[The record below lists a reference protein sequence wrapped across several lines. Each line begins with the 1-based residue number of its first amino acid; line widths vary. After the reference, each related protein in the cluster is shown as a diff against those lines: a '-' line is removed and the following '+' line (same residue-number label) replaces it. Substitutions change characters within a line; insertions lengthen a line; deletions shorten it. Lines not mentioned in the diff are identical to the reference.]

1 MQAARELWAAA
12 CRRFLRCEDG
22 GGAKSDKVHRAST
35 YWWLMSID
43 HALRILTGH
52 EQLAADGS
60 PLSADARQHLADSL
74 GADWPR
80 RRLSVVA
87 DQCVVGVSAMT
98 YADQVLGIKAGLIA
112 GMPHRRWNSEKT
124 RSLPAEGGGRSS
136 SPQFFN
142 VGYGPWLSAS
152 WAGALNAARAEMSQV
167 AGVDCPLLTALL
179 PAIARDKGMPD
190 KAHDPSFRARVWAE
204 ISDSTGPLAR
214 KGPRMNMCRWYGWWD
229 CFDPGTKYIHI
240 LPFGCFP
247 PSRSAQSCAM
257 TLARHLWPELAYQR
271 GVTQDARSVGR
282 HVLRR
287 YRSDP
292 VPA

>member
-136 SPQFFN
+136 SPQFFQCRLRTLVVSI
-142 VGYGPWLSAS
+142 VGRRFECGAS
-152 WAGALNAARAEMSQV
+152 RDVPSGRRRLPLAHRLV
-167 AGVDCPLLTALL
+167 AGH
-179 PAIARDKGMPD
+179 RQG
-190 KAHDPSFRARVWAE
+190 
-204 ISDSTGPLAR
+204 
-214 KGPRMNMCRWYGWWD
+214 
-229 CFDPGTKYIHI
+229 
-240 LPFGCFP
+240 
-247 PSRSAQSCAM
+247 
-257 TLARHLWPELAYQR
+257 
-271 GVTQDARSVGR
+271 
-282 HVLRR
+282 
-287 YRSDP
+287 
-292 VPA
+292 